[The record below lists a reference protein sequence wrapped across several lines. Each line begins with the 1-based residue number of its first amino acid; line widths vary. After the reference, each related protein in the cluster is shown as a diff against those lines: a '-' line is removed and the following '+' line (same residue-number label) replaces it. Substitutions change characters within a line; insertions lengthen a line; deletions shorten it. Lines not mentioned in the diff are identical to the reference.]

1 MMESTTFTV
10 RLKGDV
16 AGVVNELVKRGY
28 SESKT
33 EAIRA
38 ALVFYGMKLGLISSR
53 QLHRKVL
60 EEMRRSGKSYSD
72 KEIKRQLKEL

>member
-1 MMESTTFTV
+1 MESTTFTV